1 MLSGIG
7 SEEVQPFSL
16 SLEAEMM
23 LERLKEQHL
32 QQMEEL
38 QEQLEIKVSLGVQEE
53 MLLKASVEALQNRF
67 YKIVSLFTKNVNFFN
82 IYFQLV

>member
-32 QQMEEL
+32 QQMEEF
-38 QEQLEIKVSLGVQEE
+38 QEQLEIKVNL
-53 MLLKASVEALQNRF
+53 MLLKVSVEAKTFWGHAALLLSRF
-67 YKIVSLFTKNVNFFN
+67 QPLSRLAS
-82 IYFQLV
+82 YFSASFI